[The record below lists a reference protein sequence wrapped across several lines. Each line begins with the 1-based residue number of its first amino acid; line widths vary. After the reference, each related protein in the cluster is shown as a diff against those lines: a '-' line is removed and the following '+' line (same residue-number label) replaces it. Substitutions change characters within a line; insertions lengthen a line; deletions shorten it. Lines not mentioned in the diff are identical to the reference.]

1 MKTLAISKFKTNA
14 LKIIDEVSKFQES
27 IVITKRGKAVAE
39 IIPFRSSK
47 NEAIPGKLA
56 STLIFE
62 KDIISPLDKDI
73 WEACK

>member
-1 MKTLAISKFKTNA
+1 MKTLAISVFKANA

-27 IVITKRGKAVAE
+27 VVITKRGKAIAE
-39 IIPFRSSK
+39 LIPFRASK
-47 NEAIPGKLA
+47 NEAQPGRLA

-62 KDIISPLDKDI
+62 KDIVSPLDSDM